1 MLKAGGFVD
10 RLHDFA
16 GGELPLKGGSY
27 HWHFVAHPVSSH
39 PPRVDGHRR
48 A

>member
-1 MLKAGGFVD
+1 MLKVDDFVD
-10 RLHDFA
+10 RPRDFA

-27 HWHFVAHPVSSH
+27 HWYSVAHPASSG
-39 PPRVDGHRR
+39 PPRVGGHRL